1 MTGPQVTTRARP
13 NRVANDALRQ
23 HVELAAFLWAQ
34 RDTLLNADPPDVQVA
49 KSIGERLDVHL
60 DALRIAGAAAW
71 PFAIEQWAD
80 FPDKGELFA
89 CVWLAIELEDE
100 KGLNESIEF
109 FRAERSAAYG
119 FVGAL
124 EIHRAD
130 KIARWVRQWVPHE
143 DTVRRQLAAHAIDVH
158 KMDPGKT
165 LLYLLK
171 DSGAETRSIGLRLTA
186 RFRRIEL
193 VEVVAALL
201 DDRDAQVRFW
211 AGIALAE
218 LGFGERARPDLEA
231 VAASD
236 DANAL
241 TALRTLIKTTQPQE
255 VRSWLGG
262 LMRAENPMAVRAV
275 GMLNDKTYL
284 NWLVDRM
291 REPAM
296 AIAAGAAFLELFPDA
311 AQEDDLFT
319 IDPAEAGLEFVH
331 RFEYGDQR
339 IPLADRVMEWA
350 KAAGFVE

>member
-1 MTGPQVTTRARP
+1 
-13 NRVANDALRQ
+13 
-23 HVELAAFLWAQ
+23 
-34 RDTLLNADPPDVQVA
+34 
-49 KSIGERLDVHL
+49 VHL
-60 DALRIAGAAAW
+60 DALRIAGAASW
-71 PFAIEQWAD
+71 PFANEQWSD
-80 FPDKGELFA
+80 FPDKGELFTCA
-89 CVWLAIELEDE
+89 WLAIELEDE
-100 KGLNESIEF
+100 RRLNESIEF
-109 FRAERSAAYG
+109 FRAERNAASG

-130 KIARWVRQWVPHE
+130 KIARWVRQWVSHE
-143 DTVRRQLAAHAIDVH
+143 DPTRRQLGAHAIDVH

-165 LLYLLK
+165 LLHLLK
-171 DSGAETRSIGLRLTA
+171 DSAPETRSIGLRLTA
-186 RFRRIEL
+186 RFRRIEF
-193 VEVVAALL
+193 VEAVAALL

-211 AGIALAE
+211 AAIALAE
-218 LGFGERARPDLEA
+218 LGFGERAKPDLEA

-241 TALRTLIKTTQPQE
+241 TALRTLIKTTQSQE

-262 LMRAENPMAVRAV
+262 LMRAANPAAVRAV

-296 AIAAGAAFLELFPDA
+296 ATAAGAAFLELFPDA
-311 AQEDDLFT
+311 TQEDDLFT

-331 RFEYGDQR
+331 HFEYGEQK

-350 KAAGFVE
+350 KATGFVK